1 MELIAPYLIACLLLV
16 VAGVAKALRPAGTAR
31 ALADLVPLGPGGL
44 AVLVRWGSVLEVAL
58 GVVALV
64 FPRPVTAAAVAA
76 VYSAF
81 VVVVAVVRARG
92 GATAS
97 CGCFGAVDTPATGL
111 HLVIDA
117 GLAVSAAVVAVS
129 ASAGGTIVSLLG
141 HQPMDG
147 LPLVF
152 LSGVGAWLSILAMG
166 RLADL
171 RAARRLTGVTFGVA
185 E

>member
-1 MELIAPYLIACLLLV
+1 VELIGPYLIACALLV

-31 ALADLVPLGPGGL
+31 ALAGMVPVRPGRL
-44 AVLVRWGSVLEVAL
+44 AVPVRVGSVAEVAL
-58 GVVALV
+58 GLVALLV
-64 FPRPVTAAAVAA
+64 PRPVTALAVAVTYGAFA
-76 VYSAF
+76 VI
-81 VVVVAVVRARG
+81 VAGVRARG

-97 CGCFGAVDTPATGL
+97 CGCFGATDTPATGL
-111 HLVIDA
+111 HVVIDMV
-117 GLAVSAAVVAVS
+117 LAASAVAVA
-129 ASAGGTIVSLLG
+129 ASSPSGTLVSVLG

-152 LSGVGAWLSILAMG
+152 LSGVGAWLCILSVG

-171 RAARRLTGVTFGVA
+171 RAARRLTAVSFGAA

>member
-1 MELIAPYLIACLLLV
+1 MELIAPYLMACILLV
-16 VAGVAKALRPAGTAR
+16 GAGVAKALAPAGTAR
-31 ALADLVPLGPGGL
+31 ALAEVVPIRPGPL
-44 AVLVRWGSVLEVAL
+44 AVLVRWGSVAEAAL
-58 GVVALV
+58 GAAALV
-64 FPRPVTAAAVAA
+64 LPRPLTAAAVAGA
-76 VYSAF
+76 YAAF
-81 VVVVAVVRARG
+81 AVVVAGVRARG

-97 CGCFGAVDTPATGL
+97 CGCFGAPDTPATGL
-111 HLVIDA
+111 HVVIDA
-117 GLAVSAAVVAVS
+117 GLAVSAAAVAVS
-129 ASAGGTIVSLLG
+129 SPGGTIVAVLG

-152 LSGVGAWLSILAMG
+152 LSGLGAWLGVLAMG